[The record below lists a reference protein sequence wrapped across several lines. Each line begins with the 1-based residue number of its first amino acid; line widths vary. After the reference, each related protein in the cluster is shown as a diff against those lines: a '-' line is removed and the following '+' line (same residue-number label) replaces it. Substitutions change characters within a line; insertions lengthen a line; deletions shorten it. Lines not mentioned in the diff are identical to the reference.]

1 MAFRRAAGNGADG
14 ARFRRSNCKKWSP
27 GRESPCQRPGYFL
40 YYIRRLSEHG
50 NGNGGRPSGTG
61 HRSAAQPGTDVLL
74 GLTEACKRAGINNGV
89 ILSAIGSLDGVSYC
103 NPVELPTKAG
113 YGYGEVLHLTGPIEL
128 TSGAGIICHDDEGN
142 TNLHVHMSLSD
153 RYGNAHGGHLVEGTK
168 VLLTVDVMLAE
179 VDGLVMGRK
188 FDNELEVPL
197 FAPRQN

>member
-1 MAFRRAAGNGADG
+1 MEMEMAE
-14 ARFRRSNCKKWSP
+14 
-27 GRESPCQRPGYFL
+27 GRLGRVIAL
-40 YYIRRLSEHG
+40 RLK
-50 NGNGGRPSGTG
+50 
-61 HRSAAQPGTDVLL
+61 PGTDVLL

-113 YGYGEVLHLTGPIEL
+113 YGYGEV

>member
-1 MAFRRAAGNGADG
+1 MEMEMAE
-14 ARFRRSNCKKWSP
+14 
-27 GRESPCQRPGYFL
+27 GRLGRVIAL
-40 YYIRRLSEHG
+40 RLK
-50 NGNGGRPSGTG
+50 
-61 HRSAAQPGTDVLL
+61 PGTDVLL

-113 YGYGEVLHLTGPIEL
+113 YGY
-128 TSGAGIICHDDEGN
+128 GAGIICHDDEGN